1 MKYGLVKHDSMPWV
15 KKSRSRRR
23 SINRYNDV
31 PQFLANIG
39 HAIKEWAQLQGL
51 AVSIQR
57 NAQLLRK
64 AALTKDSVALKVI
77 IQKLRID
84 MNRVE
89 AMADKAIHG

>member
-1 MKYGLVKHDSMPWV
+1 MRHRLVKHDDMPWV
-15 KKSRSRRR
+15 KKSRSHRR

-51 AVSIQR
+51 AASIQR
-57 NAQLLRK
+57 NAQFLRK
-64 AALTKDSVALKVI
+64 AALTKDSVALKVVI
-77 IQKLRID
+77 KKLRTD